1 MTLARFILLSPNK
14 IYSIEHGIYRKDYFS
29 AINIGTKHIISL
41 VREMIKQFSALVA
54 LSENLNWVLS
64 TVVATHNCLLLQFKD
79 I

>member
-1 MTLARFILLSPNK
+1 MYFELFH
-14 IYSIEHGIYRKDYFS
+14 YSLIFGLFTCLFYLI
-29 AINIGTKHIISL
+29 KHIISL